1 MFGFY
6 NVKDVAVTIPHRLY
20 ILIYNTNIHQLIVF
34 KSALGCLVRLLL
46 YLLNLYEPMK
56 LKKLALRTRIF
67 LAMILLVLLA
77 SVLISAV
84 AIYQYKE
91 QSEDYHKDRL
101 ERKEE
106 NIQTHLKR
114 VLNSRQNT
122 WEVKTENIPLIF
134 KEEIYNV
141 ADIHKLQINLYNLE
155 GDLLITS
162 KAGLQDNNVVKCL
175 TAEVMNALTQNI
187 EFNNASEI
195 AQHRF
200 VDKHKEN
207 GETFQS
213 SYTYITDNRSKA
225 IAILNIPYLEKDDFL
240 EKELQEFLQR
250 LGFAFMLVLLTAI
263 VIAFLLSKYIT
274 KSLKTISDKINT
286 TRLEKRNERIDVDD
300 TSEEISTLVNSY
312 NSMIDELE
320 ESAVQ
325 LAKSEREQAW
335 REMAKQVA
343 HEIKNPLTPMRLTV
357 QNFQRKFNPED
368 ENIHQKVDEYS
379 KTLIQQIDTMSSIAS
394 AFSNFAK
401 MPAQQNET
409 LNVVK
414 IVKLALDIFNEDY
427 IIFTSDSDEIIAK
440 FDRTQ
445 LIRVVTNLVKNA
457 IQAIPEDKT
466 PKIVINVSQNNGDV
480 LITVADN
487 GLGVAEENK
496 HKVFEPKFTTK
507 TSGMG
512 LGLAM
517 VKNIVE
523 TYNGQVSFVSKKDKG
538 TTFKVSFPKR

>member
-1 MFGFY
+1 M
-6 NVKDVAVTIPHRLY
+6 N
-20 ILIYNTNIHQLIVF
+20 
-34 KSALGCLVRLLL
+34 
-46 YLLNLYEPMK
+46 
-56 LKKLALRTRIF
+56 LKKLSLRTRIF
-67 LAMILLVLLA
+67 IAMILLVLLA
-77 SVLISAV
+77 SIIITSV

-91 QSEDYHKDRL
+91 ETQDYHKERL
-101 ERKEE
+101 QRKEQSV
-106 NIQTHLKR
+106 QTHIKR

-122 WEVKTENIPLIF
+122 WEVKTENVPLIF
-134 KEEIYNV
+134 KEEIYNI
-141 ADIHKLQINLYNLE
+141 ADIHKLIINLYDLE
-155 GDLLITS
+155 GGLLISS
-162 KAGLQDNNVVKCL
+162 KASLQKSDIEECL
-175 TAEVMNALTQNI
+175 NPEVLNALSNT
-187 EFNNASEI
+187 AV
-195 AQHRF
+195 HRF
-200 VDKHKEN
+200 VDKLKEN

-213 SYTYITDNRSKA
+213 SFTYITDNKSKV
-225 IAILNIPYLEKDDFL
+225 IAILNIPYLENDDFL
-240 EKELQEFLQR
+240 SKELNEFLER
-250 LGFAFMLVLLTAI
+250 ISYAYLFVLLTAI
-263 VIAFLLSKYIT
+263 GIAFLLSKYIT

-286 TRLEKRNERIDVDD
+286 TRLEKRNKRIEIDD

-325 LAKSEREQAW
+325 LARSEREQAW

-357 QNFQRKFNPED
+357 QNFQRKFDPQD
-368 ENIHQKVDEYS
+368 ENIHSKVDEYS

-427 IIFTSDSDEIIAK
+427 IFFTAEKDEIIAK

-445 LIRVVTNLVKNA
+445 LIRVVTNLVKNG
-457 IQAIPEDKT
+457 IQAMPEKQT
-466 PKIVINVSQNNGDV
+466 PKIVINVGTNNGEV
-480 LITVADN
+480 VITVADN
-487 GLGVAEENK
+487 GSGVSEENK
-496 HKVFEPKFTTK
+496 DKVFEPKFTTK

-523 TYNGQVSFVSKKDKG
+523 TYRGTITFVSQKDKG
-538 TTFKVSFPKR
+538 TTFKVTFPKEN

>member
-1 MFGFY
+1 
-6 NVKDVAVTIPHRLY
+6 
-20 ILIYNTNIHQLIVF
+20 
-34 KSALGCLVRLLL
+34 
-46 YLLNLYEPMK
+46 MK
-56 LKKLALRTRIF
+56 LKKLSLRTRIF
-67 LAMILLVLLA
+67 IAMILLVLLA
-77 SVLISAV
+77 SILIAAV

-91 QSEDYHKDRL
+91 QSADYHKGRL
-101 ERKEE
+101 ERKEQ
-106 NIQTHLKR
+106 NIQKHHKK
-114 VLNSRQNT
+114 VLNGKQNT
-122 WEVKTENIPLIF
+122 WEIKTENIPLIF
-134 KEEIYNV
+134 KEEIYNI
-141 ADIHKLQINLYNLE
+141 ADIHKLQINLY
-155 GDLLITS
+155 DLDGTLLVSS
-162 KAGLQDNNVVKCL
+162 KGSLNIAADKCI
-175 TAEVMNALTQNI
+175 TAEILNAISHT
-187 EFNNASEI
+187 AT
-195 AQHRF
+195 HRH

-207 GETFQS
+207 GQTYQS
-213 SYTYITDNRSKA
+213 SYTYITDQKSKP
-225 IAILNIPYLEKDDFL
+225 IAILNLPYLEKDDFL
-240 EKELQEFLQR
+240 EEELSEFLQR
-250 LGFAFMLVLLTAI
+250 IGLAFMFVLLMAI
-263 VIAFLLSKYIT
+263 SIAFILSKYIT
-274 KSLKTISDKINT
+274 KSLKTISDKINA
-286 TRLEKRNERIDVDD
+286 TRLEKRNERIDVND

-357 QNFQRKFNPED
+357 QNFQRKFDAND
-368 ENIHQKVDEYS
+368 ENIHSKLNEYS

-427 IIFTSDSDEIIAK
+427 IFFTAEDKEIIAK

-445 LIRVVTNLVKNA
+445 LIRVVTNLVKNG
-457 IQAIPEDKT
+457 IQAMPENQI
-466 PKIVINVSQNNGDV
+466 PKIVINVATSNNDV
-480 LITVADN
+480 VITVADN
-487 GLGVAEENK
+487 GSGVSEENK
-496 HKVFEPKFTTK
+496 TKVFEPKFTTK

-523 TYNGQVSFVSKKDKG
+523 THNGTITFKSEKEKG
-538 TTFKVSFPKR
+538 TTFTVTFPKE

>member
-1 MFGFY
+1 
-6 NVKDVAVTIPHRLY
+6 
-20 ILIYNTNIHQLIVF
+20 
-34 KSALGCLVRLLL
+34 
-46 YLLNLYEPMK
+46 MK
-56 LKKLALRTRIF
+56 LKKLSLRTRIF

-77 SVLISAV
+77 SILISAV
-84 AIYQYKE
+84 AIFQYKE
-91 QSEDYHKDRL
+91 ERQDYHKGRL

-114 VLNSRQNT
+114 VLNGRQNT
-122 WEVKTENIPLIF
+122 WEVKTENIPVIF
-134 KEEIYNV
+134 KEEIFNV
-141 ADIHKLQINLYNLE
+141 ADIHKLQINLYDLE
-155 GDLLITS
+155 GELLISS
-162 KAGLQDNNVVKCL
+162 KYELKRDIATCL
-175 TAEVMNALTQNI
+175 DAEVLNSISNTA
-187 EFNNASEI
+187 A
-195 AQHRF
+195 HRF
-200 VDKHKEN
+200 VDKHREN
-207 GETFQS
+207 GEIFQS
-213 SYTYITDNRSKA
+213 SYTYLTDQRFKP
-225 IAILNIPYLEKDDFL
+225 IAILNLPYLEKDDFL
-240 EKELQEFLQR
+240 TKELEEFLR
-250 LGFAFMLVLLTAI
+250 RIAYAYMLVLLMGI

-274 KSLKTISDKINT
+274 KSLKTISDKINA
-286 TRLEKRNERIDVDD
+286 TRLEKRNEKIEVSD

-325 LAKSEREQAW
+325 LARSEREQAW

-357 QNFQRKFNPED
+357 QNFQRKFDATD
-368 ENIHQKVDEYS
+368 EKIHSKLDEYS

-427 IIFTSDSDEIIAK
+427 IFFTADQKEIIAK

-445 LIRVVTNLVKNA
+445 LIRVITNLVKNG
-457 IQAIPEDKT
+457 IQAIPEDQI
-466 PKIVINVSQNNGDV
+466 PRIVINVGTRDHNV
-480 LITVADN
+480 IVTVADN
-487 GLGVAEENK
+487 GAGVAEENIG
-496 HKVFEPKFTTK
+496 KVFEPKFTTK

-523 TYNGQVSFVSKKDKG
+523 TYKGTITFTSERDKG
-538 TTFKVSFPKR
+538 TTFTVTFPKE